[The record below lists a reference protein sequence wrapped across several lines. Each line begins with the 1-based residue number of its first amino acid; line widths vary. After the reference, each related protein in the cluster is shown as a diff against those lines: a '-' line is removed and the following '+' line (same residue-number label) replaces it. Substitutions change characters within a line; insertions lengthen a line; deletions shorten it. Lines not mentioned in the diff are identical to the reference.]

1 MMTLR
6 RLARGLTF
14 LLRLDMALG
23 IVMTAALLIFVA
35 TR

>member
-1 MMTLR
+1 MAMRR

-14 LLRLDMALG
+14 LVRIDMALG
-23 IVMTAALLIFVA
+23 VMMTAALLVFLA